1 MLAAGEE
8 TDDTAGPRTVCKKTQ
23 EGFARRPA
31 GTAAVRDPRELPW
44 RRTGGGAELL
54 CLPACPTAAGHG
66 QLGAGGRLALS
77 AGCWE
82 GREGKMFV
90 FLPG

>member
-1 MLAAGEE
+1 MTRPDLVQFA
-8 TDDTAGPRTVCKKTQ
+8 KKHRKDLH
-23 EGFARRPA
+23 G
-31 GTAAVRDPRELPW
+31 DLRERQRCVTHVSCP
-44 RRTGGGAELL
+44 GGGREEVQSSCA
-54 CLPACPTAAGHG
+54 CVPACPTAAGHG